1 MKYFYGHQYI
11 DNHDIKSVNKVLK
24 SDFLTQGD
32 QQAQFEKNLRNKF
45 GSKYAIAVSS
55 GSAALHLLAKA
66 LKWEKNDTIITSPI
80 TFAATANC
88 IEHVGAKLDLVDID
102 KDTYN
107 LDPNFLETKCQKLK
121 KRGKKIKAVIAVDY
135 AGHPCDWVSLK
146 YLSKKY
152 NFQLINDNCHAIGA
166 HYKKSPYYAA
176 KYALA
181 ATHSYHP
188 VKNITTGEGGS
199 IITNDKKINN
209 KIKLLRSHGIVRNA
223 TKAQWYY
230 GINEIG
236 FNYRLTDFQA
246 ALGIS
251 QLKKLNKFISRRN
264 KIAKFYNSYFKFNEK
279 VKLPIVKKNIKH
291 SYHLFPLLL
300 NLKEIK
306 KSKNQIFKE
315 LSKKNIYLQV
325 HYIPLHFHNYF
336 KKKYNF
342 SKGDF
347 PVSENFYRRE
357 ISLPIY
363 FDLKSKD
370 QKYICDQ
377 LIKVL

>member
-1 MKYFYGHQYI
+1 MITYGSQSI
-11 DNHDIKSVNKVLK
+11 DRSDIKGVIKVLK
-24 SDFLTQGD
+24 SKNLTQGPFI
-32 QQAQFEKNLRNKF
+32 QKFESELK
-45 GSKYAIAVSS
+45 KYFNCNHAVAVSS

-66 LKWEKNDTIITSPI
+66 LDWSNKDIIATTPI
-80 TFAATANC
+80 TFVATANC
-88 IEHVGAKLDLVDID
+88 IEHVGAKLDLIDIEEE
-102 KDTYN
+102 TYN
-107 LDPNFLETKCQKLK
+107 LDPNILEHKCKKLSK
-121 KRGKKIKAVIAVDY
+121 LGKKFKAVIAIDY
-135 AGHPCDWVSLK
+135 AGHPCDWESLN

-152 NFQLINDNCHAIGA
+152 SFQLINDNCHAIGA
-166 HYKKSPYYAA
+166 RYNKSQHYAA

-199 IITNDKKINN
+199 VITNNKTISD
-209 KIKLLRSHGIVRNA
+209 KIKLFRTHGMIRDLS
-223 TKAQWYY
+223 KEPWFYS
-230 GINEIG
+230 INEIG
-236 FNYRLTDFQA
+236 FNYRLTDIQA

-251 QLKKLNKFISRRN
+251 QLNKLEKFIIKRN

-279 VKLPIVKKNIKH
+279 VKLPMVKKNVKH

-300 NLKEIK
+300 DFKKIK
-306 KSKNQIFKE
+306 KNKLQIFKE
-315 LSKKNIYLQV
+315 LSNKKINLQV
-325 HYIPLHFHNYF
+325 HYIPLHFHNYY

-347 PVSENFYRRE
+347 PVSEDFYKRE

-377 LIKVL
+377 LFKIL